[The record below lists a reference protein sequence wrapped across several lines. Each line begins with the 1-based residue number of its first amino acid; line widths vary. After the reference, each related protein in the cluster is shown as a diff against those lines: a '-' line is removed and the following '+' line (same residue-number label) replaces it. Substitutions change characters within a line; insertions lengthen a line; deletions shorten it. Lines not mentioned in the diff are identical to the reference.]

1 MPFPSTKV
9 YADALEKGFIKK
21 DVWREFAKN
30 PVSDFEIPVYE
41 ENFKRH
47 ELVKL
52 LGQCNRGFYFKPSYI
67 IREIFKKRTPAQF
80 YREAR
85 AALKLLIKRN

>member
-9 YADALEKGFIKK
+9 YADALAKGFIKK
-21 DVWREFAKN
+21 DVWQEFARH

-41 ENFKRH
+41 ENFTRE

-52 LGQCNRGFYFKPSYI
+52 LGKCNRGFYFKPSYI
-67 IREIFKKRTPAQF
+67 AREVFKKRSPSQF

-85 AALKLLIKRN
+85 VALKLLIRRN